1 MPYWGKTETEVDDH
15 GGISVKV
22 CYPNETN
29 PITIALNLDGM
40 YVVLHNGNLYFAE
53 GKISLC
59 HTVEGLP
66 QSQGT
71 GFAQNEKVV
80 LAALTNYL
88 VRSEV

>member
-40 YVVLHNGNLYFAE
+40 YIVLHNEILYFAE

-80 LAALTNYL
+80 LAALTNFL
-88 VRSEV
+88 VRSET

>member
-22 CYPNETN
+22 CYPQDSN
-29 PITIALNLDGM
+29 PITIALNLDGL
-40 YVVLHNGNLYFAE
+40 YIVLHNERLYFAE

-71 GFAQNEKVV
+71 GFAQNEIDV
-80 LAALTNYL
+80 LAALDKYML
-88 VRSEV
+88 RRRE